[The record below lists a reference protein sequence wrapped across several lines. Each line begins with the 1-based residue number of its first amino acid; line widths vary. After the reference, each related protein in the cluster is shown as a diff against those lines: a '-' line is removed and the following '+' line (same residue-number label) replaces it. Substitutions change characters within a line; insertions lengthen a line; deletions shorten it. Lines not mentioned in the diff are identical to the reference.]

1 MTAAPKLT
9 IASLFSSLRDQ
20 LLHAREQKN
29 ASELEKL
36 FATFILIGDA
46 AIEAEDEVVIE
57 LSETL
62 EGVARAALEDGDWK
76 SKMLTEKD
84 LQRILAHHN

>member
-9 IASLFSSLRDQ
+9 IASLFSSLRGQ
-20 LLHAREQKN
+20 LLHAREQRN

-46 AIEAEDEVVIE
+46 AIEAEDEAIIE
-57 LSETL
+57 LAEAFERVVNDAL
-62 EGVARAALEDGDWK
+62 NEGNWK
-76 SKMLTEKD
+76 SSMPSEKD
-84 LQRILAHHN
+84 LERLLADHD